1 MRKSLTMLCL
11 AATLAL
17 AGCSYR
23 PLYGSSA
30 GEPGVGASLAAISIP
45 EPEDRVSQLVR
56 NELLSSMQAGRGNEK
71 YTLTLITEVANNDI
85 IANRQPAVTRQSL
98 QITVNYELMD
108 KSTGAVVNRGTTFAR
123 ASYDVIRQPFADLQ
137 AQTDAT
143 QRAAREASADIR
155 TRLAA
160 YFAKQ
165 QNNA

>member
-1 MRKSLTMLCL
+1 
-11 AATLAL
+11 
-17 AGCSYR
+17 
-23 PLYGSSA
+23 
-30 GEPGVGASLAAISIP
+30 
-45 EPEDRVSQLVR
+45 
-56 NELLSSMQAGRGNEK
+56 
-71 YTLTLITEVANNDI
+71 
-85 IANRQPAVTRQSL
+85 
-98 QITVNYELMD
+98 MD